1 MSKKRKNKSRLTKTD
16 VNTICEMQRKIDAYE
31 NYICAMCGMIQHR
44 EDLKFKPILLLNDT
58 PMDDWMNMSWN
69 GLQEMKKELIELK
82 GVVETHGT
90 E

>member
-16 VNTICEMQRKIDAYE
+16 VNTICEMQKKIDAYE

-58 PMDDWMNMSWN
+58 PMDDWMNISWN
-69 GLQEMKKELIELK
+69 GLREMKKELLELK
-82 GVVETHGT
+82 GKRNE
-90 E
+90 

>member
-16 VNTICEMQRKIDAYE
+16 VNTICEMQKKIDAYE

-58 PMDDWMNMSWN
+58 PMDDCMNMSWN
-69 GLQEMKKELIELK
+69 GFQDMKKELIELK
-82 GVVETHGT
+82 GKAPD
-90 E
+90 

>member
-1 MSKKRKNKSRLTKTD
+1 MSKKRKNKSRLTTTD
-16 VNTICEMQRKIDAYE
+16 VNTICEMQKKIDAYE

-58 PMDDWMNMSWN
+58 PMDDWMNISWN

-82 GVVETHGT
+82 GKAHD
-90 E
+90 

>member
-16 VNTICEMQRKIDAYE
+16 VNTICEMQKKIDAYE

-82 GVVETHGT
+82 GKAHD
-90 E
+90 

>member
-16 VNTICEMQRKIDAYE
+16 VNTICEMQKKIDAYE

-44 EDLKFKPILLLNDT
+44 EDLKLKPILLLNNT
-58 PMDDWMNMSWN
+58 PMDDWMEISWN

-82 GVVETHGT
+82 EKPNDNDL
-90 E
+90 

>member
-16 VNTICEMQRKIDAYE
+16 VNTICEMQKKIDAYE

-82 GVVETHGT
+82 GAVETHGT

>member
-16 VNTICEMQRKIDAYE
+16 VNTICEMQKKIDAYE

-58 PMDDWMNMSWN
+58 PMDDWMNISWN

-82 GVVETHGT
+82 GKTND
-90 E
+90 

>member
-16 VNTICEMQRKIDAYE
+16 VNTICEMQKKIDAYE

-58 PMDDWMNMSWN
+58 PMDDWMNISWN

-82 GVVETHGT
+82 GMAETHGT

>member
-16 VNTICEMQRKIDAYE
+16 VNTICEMQKKIDAYE

-58 PMDDWMNMSWN
+58 PMDDWMNISWN
-69 GLQEMKKELIELK
+69 GLQEMKKELIELN

>member
-16 VNTICEMQRKIDAYE
+16 VNTICEMHKKIDAYE

-58 PMDDWMNMSWN
+58 PMDDWMNISWN

-82 GVVETHGT
+82 GGVETHGT

>member
-1 MSKKRKNKSRLTKTD
+1 
-16 VNTICEMQRKIDAYE
+16 
-31 NYICAMCGMIQHR
+31 MIQHR

-58 PMDDWMNMSWN
+58 PMDDWMNISWN

>member
-16 VNTICEMQRKIDAYE
+16 VNTICEMQKKIVAYE
-31 NYICAMCGMIQHR
+31 NYICAICGMIQQR

-58 PMDDWMNMSWN
+58 PMDDWMNISWN

-82 GVVETHGT
+82 GKAHD
-90 E
+90 

>member
-1 MSKKRKNKSRLTKTD
+1 MSGRRKNKSRMTKTD

-82 GVVETHGT
+82 ESKS
-90 E
+90 

>member
-58 PMDDWMNMSWN
+58 PMDDWMNISWN
-69 GLQEMKKELIELK
+69 GLQEMKKELLELK
-82 GVVETHGT
+82 GKAHD
-90 E
+90 

>member
-16 VNTICEMQRKIDAYE
+16 VNTICEMQKKIDAYE

-58 PMDDWMNMSWN
+58 PMDDWMNISWN

-82 GVVETHGT
+82 GKVNE
-90 E
+90 

>member
-1 MSKKRKNKSRLTKTD
+1 MGKKRKNKSRLTRTD
-16 VNTICEMQRKIDAYE
+16 VNTICEMQRKIVAYE
-31 NYICAMCGMIQHR
+31 NFICAMCGMIQHR

-82 GVVETHGT
+82 ENKS
-90 E
+90 

>member
-16 VNTICEMQRKIDAYE
+16 VNTICEMQKKIDAYE

-58 PMDDWMNMSWN
+58 PMDDWMNISWN

-82 GVVETHGT
+82 GKAHD
-90 E
+90 

>member
-16 VNTICEMQRKIDAYE
+16 VNTICEMQKKIDAYE

-82 GVVETHGT
+82 GVVETNGT

>member
-16 VNTICEMQRKIDAYE
+16 VNTICEMQKKIVAYE

-58 PMDDWMNMSWN
+58 PMDDWMNISWN

-82 GVVETHGT
+82 GEAHD
-90 E
+90 

>member
-16 VNTICEMQRKIDAYE
+16 VNTICEMQKKIDAYE

-58 PMDDWMNMSWN
+58 PMDDWMNISWN
-69 GLQEMKKELIELK
+69 GLQEMKKELLELK
-82 GVVETHGT
+82 GGSK
-90 E
+90 